1 MPKVFSTNGDRV
13 TVAHEVEG
21 NLVLATTQDVTEIVE
36 ANKRQVNQA
45 TRKVDQV
52 MTHIARIPNTVIDD
66 LNQKGIMRGFAVQDQ
81 TRFKAWLN
89 HPDNRVWRTYPG
101 SV

>member
-1 MPKVFSTNGDRV
+1 MPKIFSASNDKV
-13 TVAHEVEG
+13 TVAHDVDGE
-21 NLVLATTQDVTEIVE
+21 LILATTQDVTEIVE

-45 TRKVDQV
+45 TRKIDPV
-52 MTHIARIPNTVIDD
+52 MTHVARIPDTVIDD
-66 LNQKGIMRGFAVQDQ
+66 LNRKGIMQGFVVKDQ
-81 TRFKAWLN
+81 SRFKSWLN

>member
-66 LNQKGIMRGFAVQDQ
+66 LNQKGIMQGFAVKDQ